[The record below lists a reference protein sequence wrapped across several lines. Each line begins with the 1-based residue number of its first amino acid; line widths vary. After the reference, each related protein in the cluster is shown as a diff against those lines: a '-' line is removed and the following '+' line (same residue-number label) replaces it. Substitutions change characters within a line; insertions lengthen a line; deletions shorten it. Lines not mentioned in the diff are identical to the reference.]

1 MTPKQ
6 NKTIHR
12 VISVFGEKNQ
22 QMQTLEELME
32 LQHAVFEHVHRGTDN
47 RDNIVEE
54 IADVEIMIAQLKQ
67 IHNIQPNEI
76 EQIKERKLNRLEHT
90 IDKYLQKQ
98 NNSKTSNEKNGS
110 INTDVVIDRI
120 TSNGR

>member
-1 MTPKQ
+1 MKDLIMTPKQ
-6 NKTIHR
+6 NRTIHR

-32 LQHAVFEHVHRGTDN
+32 LQRAVFEHVHRGTDN

-54 IADVEIMIAQLKQ
+54 IADVEIMLAQLKE
-67 IHNIQPNEI
+67 IHNIDPKEI
-76 EQIKERKLNRLEHT
+76 EMVQERKLNRLDHT
-90 IDKYLQKQ
+90 IDKYLAKQK
-98 NNSKTSNEKNGS
+98 NNSVE
-110 INTDVVIDRI
+110 NTKRDIQIDRI

>member
-6 NKTIHR
+6 NRTIHR

-32 LQHAVFEHVHRGTDN
+32 LQRAVFEHVHRGTDN

-54 IADVEIMIAQLKQ
+54 IADVEIMLAQLKE
-67 IHNIQPNEI
+67 IHNIDPKEI
-76 EQIKERKLNRLEHT
+76 EMIQERKLNRLDHT
-90 IDKYLQKQ
+90 IDKYLAKQK
-98 NNSKTSNEKNGS
+98 NNSVE
-110 INTDVVIDRI
+110 NTKMDIQIDRV

>member
-6 NKTIHR
+6 NKIIHR

-32 LQHAVFEHVHRGTDN
+32 LQHAIFEHVHRGTDN

>member
-6 NKTIHR
+6 NRTIHR
-12 VISVFGEKNQ
+12 VISVFGAKNQ

-32 LQHAVFEHVHRGTDN
+32 LQRAIFEHVHRGTDN

-54 IADVEIMIAQLKQ
+54 IADVEIMLAQLKE
-67 IHNIQPNEI
+67 IHSIDPKEI
-76 EQIKERKLNRLEHT
+76 ENVQETKLNRLDHT
-90 IDKYLQKQ
+90 IEKYLAKQ
-98 NNSKTSNEKNGS
+98 NSNSNEKQNKD
-110 INTDVVIDRI
+110 IQIDRI